1 VNKNLSLL
9 TISQV
14 FGFTAN
20 IITVFLSGIVG
31 SQITSI
37 KSLATLPTALSV
49 VGTAIFTILAAKI
62 MGKIG
67 RRLGFFFGAL
77 VSSATCLLAAFAII
91 QQNFILFC
99 ISHLI
104 LGLGIAF
111 AHQYRFAA
119 AESVEKEKAP
129 KAISILMLAGIVS
142 SFLGITLANYTKN
155 LIPDHLYVGSY
166 LLLAVFT
173 FMPAIFFIFYKNN
186 EKTKIDFNNKYN
198 GRRLSEIIFQ
208 PKFLQAIIAAT
219 FAYVVMS
226 FLMTATPLSMH
237 VMEKMSLE
245 NTGLVL
251 QFHLVAM
258 FLPSL
263 ITGHLIKK
271 FGHSN
276 IMYIGVLFFV
286 VTIILSLFEQ
296 TFANYMVAL
305 IFLGLGWNFLFISG
319 TSLVVLTYK
328 EEEKFRVQGIN
339 DLIVFSTMALASLSA
354 GILLSLTS
362 WATMNLICIPFLVLI
377 VYSTFRADILTKKRK
392 SFDRIASYER
402 QEISLIEF

>member
-1 VNKNLSLL
+1 MNRNLSLL
-9 TISQV
+9 ISSQI
-14 FGFTAN
+14 FAFTAN

-31 SQITSI
+31 SQITHI
-37 KSLATLPTALSV
+37 KSLSTLPTALSV
-49 VGTAIFTILAAKI
+49 LGTAIFTILAAKI

-67 RRLGFFFGAL
+67 RKLGFIFGAL
-77 VSSATCLLAAFAII
+77 VSSATCLLAVYAII

-119 AESVEKEKAP
+119 AESVEKEKIP
-129 KAISILMLAGIVS
+129 KAISLLMLAGIVS

-186 EKTKIDFNNKYN
+186 EEENTNLNNKYK
-198 GRRLSEIIFQ
+198 GRKLSEIIFQ
-208 PKFLQAIIAAT
+208 PRFLQAITAAA
-219 FAYVVMS
+219 FAYAVMS

-245 NTGLVL
+245 ETGIVL

-263 ITGHLIKK
+263 ITGNLIKR

-276 IMYIGVLFFV
+276 IIYIGVLFYA

-296 TFANYMVAL
+296 TFTNYMIAL

-354 GILLSLTS
+354 GILLSLTN
-362 WATMNLICIPFLVLI
+362 WKTMNLICVPFLILI
-377 VYSTFRADILTKKRK
+377 IAFTLRANLIYKKN
-392 SFDRIASYER
+392 
-402 QEISLIEF
+402 

>member
-1 VNKNLSLL
+1 LNKNLLIL
-9 TISQV
+9 TLSQV
-14 FGFTAN
+14 FSYTAN

-37 KSLATLPTALSV
+37 KFLSTLPTALSV
-49 VGTAIFTILAAKI
+49 VGTAIFTILVAKI

-67 RRLGFFFGAL
+67 RRLGFIFGAL
-77 VSSATCLLAAFAII
+77 TSSATCLLAAFAII

-99 ISHLI
+99 ISHFI
-104 LGLGIAF
+104 LGMGIAF

-119 AESVEKEKAP
+119 AESVEQEKVP
-129 KAISILMLAGIVS
+129 KAISTLMLAGIVS

-155 LIPDHLYVGSY
+155 FIPNHLYVGSY
-166 LLLAVFT
+166 LLLAVLT
-173 FMPAIFFIFYKNN
+173 FMPVIFLFFYKNN
-186 EKTKIDFNNKYN
+186 EKTKIDFNNKYI

-208 PKFLQAIIAAT
+208 PRFLQAITAAA
-219 FAYVVMS
+219 FAYAVMS

-245 NTGLVL
+245 KTGLVL

-271 FGHSN
+271 FGYSN
-276 IMYIGVLFFV
+276 IIYIGALFYA

-296 TFANYMVAL
+296 TYTNYMIAL

-354 GILLSLTS
+354 GILLSITS
-362 WATMNLICIPFLVLI
+362 WETMNLLCIPFLFLI
-377 VYSTFRADILTKKRK
+377 VYSTFRADTLSGK
-392 SFDRIASYER
+392 
-402 QEISLIEF
+402 

>member
-1 VNKNLSLL
+1 MNKNVSLL
-9 TISQV
+9 AISYV
-14 FGFTAN
+14 FGFTAAT
-20 IITVFLSGIVG
+20 ITVFLSGIIG

-37 KSLATLPTALSV
+37 KSLSTLPTALSV
-49 VGTAIFTILAAKI
+49 VGTAICTILAAKI
-62 MGKIG
+62 MSKIG
-67 RRLGFFFGAL
+67 RRLGFILAAL
-77 VSSATCLLAAFAII
+77 ASSASALLATFAIS

-99 ISHLI
+99 ISNLI
-104 LGLGIAF
+104 LGMGMAF
-111 AHQYRFAA
+111 THQYRFAA

-129 KAISILMLAGIVS
+129 KAISTLMLAGIVAA
-142 SFLGITLANYTKN
+142 FLGITSANYTKN
-155 LIPDHLYVGSY
+155 LIPDYLYVGSY
-166 LLLAVFT
+166 IMLAAFT
-173 FMPAIFFIFYKNN
+173 FMPAIFLFFYKNN
-186 EKTKIDFNNKYN
+186 EKTKIDFNNEYN
-198 GRRLSEIIFQ
+198 GRRLFEIIFQ
-208 PKFLQAIIAAT
+208 PRFLQAITSAA
-219 FAYVVMS
+219 FAYAIMS

-245 NTGLVL
+245 KTGLVL
-251 QFHLVAM
+251 QFHVVAM

-328 EEEKFRVQGIN
+328 EEEKFRAQGIN
-339 DLIVFSTMALASLSA
+339 DLIIFTTMALASLSA
-354 GILLSLTS
+354 GIVLSLSS
-362 WATMNLICIPFLVLI
+362 WTTMNLICIPFLVLI
-377 VYSTFRADILTKKRK
+377 IYSTLRADLLSKK
-392 SFDRIASYER
+392 
-402 QEISLIEF
+402 

>member
-1 VNKNLSLL
+1 LNKNLLIL
-9 TISQV
+9 TLSQV
-14 FGFTAN
+14 FSFTAN

-37 KSLATLPTALSV
+37 KFLSTLPTALSV
-49 VGTAIFTILAAKI
+49 VGTAIFTILVAKI

-67 RRLGFFFGAL
+67 RRLGFIFGAL
-77 VSSATCLLAAFAII
+77 TSSATCLLAAFAII

-99 ISHLI
+99 ISHFI
-104 LGLGIAF
+104 LGMGIAF

-119 AESVEKEKAP
+119 AESVEQEKVP
-129 KAISILMLAGIVS
+129 KAISTLMLAGIVS

-155 LIPDHLYVGSY
+155 FIPNHLYVGSY
-166 LLLAVFT
+166 LLLAVLT
-173 FMPAIFFIFYKNN
+173 FMPVIFLFFYKNN
-186 EKTKIDFNNKYN
+186 EKTKIDFNNKYI

-208 PKFLQAIIAAT
+208 PRFLQAITAAA
-219 FAYVVMS
+219 FAYAVMS

-245 NTGLVL
+245 KTGLVL

-276 IMYIGVLFFV
+276 IIYIGALFYA

-296 TFANYMVAL
+296 TYTNYMIAL

-362 WATMNLICIPFLVLI
+362 WETMNLLCIPFLFLI
-377 VYSTFRADILTKKRK
+377 VYSTFRAGTLNRK
-392 SFDRIASYER
+392 
-402 QEISLIEF
+402 

>member
-1 VNKNLSLL
+1 MNKNLSLL
-9 TISQV
+9 ALSQV

-37 KSLATLPTALSV
+37 KSLSTLPTALSV

-62 MGKIG
+62 MSKIG
-67 RRLGFFFGAL
+67 RRLGFIFAAL
-77 VSSATCLLAAFAII
+77 GSSASSLLAAFAIS

-99 ISHLI
+99 ISCLI
-104 LGLGIAF
+104 LGMGMAF
-111 AHQYRFAA
+111 THQYRFAA

-129 KAISILMLAGIVS
+129 KAISNLMLAGIVS

-155 LIPDHLYVGSY
+155 LFSDYLYVGSY

-296 TFANYMVAL
+296 TFVNYMVAL

-328 EEEKFRVQGIN
+328 EEEKFRAQGIN

-362 WATMNLICIPFLVLI
+362 WQTMNLICLPFLVII
-377 VYSTFRADILTKKRK
+377 VLTIWRAGRIETLKK
-392 SFDRIASYER
+392 I
-402 QEISLIEF
+402 